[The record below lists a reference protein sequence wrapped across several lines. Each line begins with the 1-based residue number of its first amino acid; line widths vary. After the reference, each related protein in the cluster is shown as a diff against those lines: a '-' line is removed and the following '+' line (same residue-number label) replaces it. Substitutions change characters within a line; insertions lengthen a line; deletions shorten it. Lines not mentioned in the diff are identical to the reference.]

1 MSTSSARIWLLHA
14 AVLLALL
21 LAQPLLPEYHYV
33 NVARILVLACY
44 AVGYNVLLGYTG
56 LMSLGHAMFFALG
69 MYGAGLPVYYHGVG
83 ALPALALG
91 VAASALGAALFGL
104 IALRTRGVAFLI
116 VTMMF
121 GQAFHLTLLHFN
133 VYTLGDQ
140 GFILSE
146 TIRTLDVAGAA
157 FDLADS
163 RVKYNAA
170 LGVFSVCLLASL
182 LLVRSPVGRVLVA
195 IRENEDRTRLLGY
208 NTYLARLLALTVSG
222 TIAGAAGA
230 TYALLF
236 SYVGAS
242 FASILHSIYP
252 LLWTLLGGAG
262 TTLGP
267 LLGTGLM
274 FYLEIYARDLTTAY
288 LVVVGAVLL
297 VLVLWAPRGILGTL
311 RDRKARWLP

>member
-1 MSTSSARIWLLHA
+1 MSRGGGK
-14 AVLLALL
+14 VLALHVGV
-21 LAQPLLPEYHYV
+21 LAALFAVQPLLSEYHYV

-44 AVGYNVLLGYTG
+44 ATGYNLLLGYTG
-56 LMSLGHAMFFALG
+56 LMSLGHAMFFGAG
-69 MYGAGLPVYYHGVG
+69 MYGTGLAVYYHGFG

-91 VAASALGAALFGL
+91 VVCAMLFAFVFGL
-104 IALRTRGVAFLI
+104 LALRTRGVAFLI

-121 GQAFHLTLLHFN
+121 AQAFYLTLLYFN
-133 VYTLGDQ
+133 EVTFGDQ

-146 TIRTLDVAGAA
+146 TLKTLDVAGHS
-157 FDLADS
+157 FELADP
-163 RVKYNAA
+163 RVKYNVA
-170 LGVFSVCLLASL
+170 LLVFAASL
-182 LLVRSPVGRVLVA
+182 VLCVALVRSPIGRVLVA
-195 IRENEDRTRLLGY
+195 IRENEERTRLLGY

-242 FASILHSIYP
+242 FASILQSIYP

-267 LLGTGLM
+267 LLGTALM
-274 FYLEIYARDLTTAY
+274 FYLEMFARDLTAAY
-288 LVVVGAVLL
+288 LVVVGVVLV
-297 VLVLWAPRGILGTL
+297 VLVLFAPKGILGAVRERWL
-311 RDRKARWLP
+311 RWLP